1 MQKNSAN
8 HETSL
13 SLTSLSTQSSGSETS
28 WNNFSLNGKYEER
41 RTEILTTE
49 DTFISRLESRDLFA
63 DNIPSDLNDASQKF
77 AQSFQGVREAE
88 EHDEGPEEP
97 GSDTDYF
104 LSK

>member
-13 SLTSLSTQSSGSETS
+13 NDLSLSTQSSGSETS

-49 DTFISRLESRDLFA
+49 VNLAPIS
-63 DNIPSDLNDASQKF
+63 PKK
-77 AQSFQGVREAE
+77 
-88 EHDEGPEEP
+88 
-97 GSDTDYF
+97 T
-104 LSK
+104 

>member
-49 DTFISRLESRDLFA
+49 DTFIRGLESRDLFA
-63 DNIPSDLNDASQKF
+63 DNIPSDLSDASQKF
-77 AQSFQGVREAE
+77 AQSFKVLEKLRNMMKGQKSLGLTLII
-88 EHDEGPEEP
+88 
-97 GSDTDYF
+97 S
-104 LSK
+104 